1 LGDLQPWTLPR
12 LLRRALEE
20 FPDAEALVDGDL
32 RWTFGEL
39 VANARRAA
47 AAMIADGVRPGDRV
61 AIWAPNGRRWMM
73 AALGAVSVGAVLVPV
88 STRYRSAEAG
98 WILRKSGASVL
109 VVDDGFLGNDYL
121 GMLAEEWPGELR
133 TVVTMRPSAGPSA
146 VAWDDFLAG
155 GERTRPAEVAE
166 REAAV
171 SPEDL
176 CDMFFTSG
184 TTGLAKG
191 VLAAHHQTITATQA
205 WCEGVGL
212 ARGDRYLLTNPM
224 FHTFGYKAGVLAG
237 LVRGVTLVSRPV
249 FDADEVLTLIE
260 KERISVFP
268 GPPTVYVSLLDHPRR
283 QERDLSTLRLAVT
296 GATVVPAALVERMRA
311 ELLPN
316 VIVAY
321 GLTETCGMVSICDPR
336 SDAEVLSRTVGK
348 PIPGVEVEI
357 WPADG
362 TADGPGRQ
370 AGAADVAC
378 LPAGEP
384 GEVMVRGFTVM
395 RGYYQDQAATAA
407 AITPA
412 GWLHTGDVGLLTADG
427 NLRITDRLKDMYT
440 AGGFNVYPAEVEQVI
455 AAHATVS
462 EVAVIGVPDYR
473 LGEVGKAFV
482 VPRPG
487 AEPASGELIAFC
499 RERLAG
505 YKVPASVEIV
515 PALPRN
521 AAGKV
526 RKDALRSQ

>member
-1 LGDLQPWTLPR
+1 MVDRQSWTLPR
-12 LLRRALEE
+12 LLRRALDE
-20 FPDAEALVDGDL
+20 FPDAEALVDNDV
-32 RWTFGEL
+32 RWTFGDL
-39 VANARRAA
+39 VANVHRAA

-61 AIWAPNGRRWMM
+61 AVWAPNGHRWMM
-73 AALGAVSVGAVLVPV
+73 AALGAVSAGAVLVPV
-88 STRYRSAEAG
+88 STRYRSAEAS

-121 GMLAEEWPGELR
+121 GMLAGQSPSGLR
-133 TVVTMRPSAGPSA
+133 TVVAMRPSANPSA
-146 VAWDDFLAG
+146 VAWDDFLAR
-155 GERTRPAEVAE
+155 GERTEQAELAG

-191 VLAAHHQTITATQA
+191 VLAAHHQTIAAAQA
-205 WCEGVGL
+205 WCDGVGL

-249 FDADEVLTLIE
+249 FDVDEVLTLIE

-268 GPPTVYVSLLDHPRR
+268 GPPTVYVSLLDHPGRSGK
-283 QERDLSTLRLAVT
+283 DLSALRLAVT

-357 WPADG
+357 WAADG
-362 TADGPGRQ
+362 TADGAR
-370 AGAADVAC
+370 

-395 RGYYQDQAATAA
+395 RGYYQEQAATDA

-412 GWLHTGDVGLLTADG
+412 GWLHTGDIGLVTADG

-440 AGGFNVYPAEVEQVI
+440 TGGFNVYPAEVEQVI
-455 AAHATVS
+455 AAHETVS

-473 LGEVGKAFV
+473 LGEVGKALV

-487 AEPASGELIAFC
+487 TTAAAGALIAFC
-499 RERLAG
+499 RQRLAG
-505 YKVPASVEIV
+505 YKVPASVEFV
-515 PALPRN
+515 GTLPKN
-521 AAGKV
+521 PAGKV
-526 RKDALRSQ
+526 RKDLLRAESPSQPPG

>member
-1 LGDLQPWTLPR
+1 MVDLQPWTLPR
-12 LLRRALEE
+12 LLRRALGE
-20 FPDAEALVDGDL
+20 FPDAEALVDGDV
-32 RWTFGEL
+32 RWIFRDL
-39 VANARRAA
+39 VANVRRAA

-61 AIWAPNGRRWMM
+61 AVWAPNGHRWTM

-88 STRYRSAEAG
+88 STRYRSAEAS

-121 GMLAEEWPGELR
+121 GMLDVEQHSELR
-133 TVVTMRPSAGPSA
+133 TVVTMRPSANSPA
-146 VAWDDFLAG
+146 MAWDDFLSR
-155 GERTRPAEVAE
+155 GERTEQGEIAD

-171 SPEDL
+171 SPDDL

-191 VLAAHHQTITATQA
+191 VLAAHHQTIAATQA
-205 WCEGVGL
+205 WCDGVGL

-268 GPPTVYVSLLDHPRR
+268 GPPAVYVSLLDHPGRPG
-283 QERDLSTLRLAVT
+283 RDLSTLRLAVT

-336 SDAEVLSRTVGK
+336 SGAEVLSRTVGK

-362 TADGPGRQ
+362 TADGT
-370 AGAADVAC
+370 ADGAR

-395 RGYYQDQAATAA
+395 RGYYQDQAATVA
-407 AITPA
+407 AITPE
-412 GWLHTGDVGLLTADG
+412 GWLHTADIGMITADG

-440 AGGFNVYPAEVEQVI
+440 TGGFNVYPAEVEQVI
-455 AAHATVS
+455 AAHQTVS

-473 LGEVGKAFV
+473 LGEVGKALV

-487 AEPASGELIAFC
+487 AEPVSGDLIVFC
-499 RERLAG
+499 RERLAA
-505 YKVPASVEIV
+505 YKVPVSVEIV
-515 PALPRN
+515 SALPRN

-526 RKDALRSQ
+526 RKDLLRAR